1 MRAFAVSL
9 ALLTV
14 MGLLPGFNVV
24 FGLAPLFGH
33 DVWLHGVE
41 AVAAGYIG
49 FVQRRTERQETIQPP
64 PPFAGR

>member
-1 MRAFAVSL
+1 
-9 ALLTV
+9 
-14 MGLLPGFNVV
+14 MGLLPTLNVA

-49 FVQRRTERQETIQPP
+49 FVQPQTAQTS
-64 PPFAGR
+64 A